1 MNTVFEKSTREKLIS
16 RINALNENSSAQWG
30 KMNVYQMLRHC
41 ILWEEMILHNK
52 KYKRVFIGLFLG
64 KFFLKKEMRDDSPMR
79 QNNPTIPE
87 LKIKET
93 SGDVESEKRKWISLI
108 NEYSAYSFPDFSFLH
123 PFFGK
128 MTKEQIGYHAY
139 KHTDHHLRQFN
150 C

>member
-16 RINALNENSSAQWG
+16 RINALNENSKAQWG

-41 ILWEEMILHNK
+41 TLWDEMILRNK
-52 KYKRVFIGLFLG
+52 KYKRAFIGLFLG
-64 KFFLKKEMRDDSPMR
+64 KFFLKKEMQDDSAMR

-87 LKIKET
+87 LKIKEVN
-93 SGDVESEKRKWISLI
+93 GNIEVEKIKWISLM
-108 NEYSAYSFPDFSFLH
+108 NQYSNYSFPDYSFVH

-128 MTKEQIGYHAY
+128 MTKEQIGNHAY